1 VSANGLTCKEVVE
14 IVTDYLEGALSPEDR
29 ARFDQHLAVCDGC
42 TYYVEQMRE
51 TIRLSGMVT
60 EEQIPVAQR
69 ERLQWAREQQQET
82 TGERTHG

>member
-1 VSANGLTCKEVVE
+1 VSTDGLTCKEVVE

-60 EEQIPVAQR
+60 EEQIPVTQR
-69 ERLQWAREQQQET
+69 ERLREAFHDWK
-82 TGERTHG
+82 TG